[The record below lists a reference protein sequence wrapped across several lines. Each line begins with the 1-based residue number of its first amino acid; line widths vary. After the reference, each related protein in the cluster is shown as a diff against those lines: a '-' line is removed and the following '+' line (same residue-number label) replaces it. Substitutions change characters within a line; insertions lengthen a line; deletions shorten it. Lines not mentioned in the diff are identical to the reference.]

1 MDVFQRVRSDYV
13 DKVDDETLIKG
24 AINGMLSSLDPHSSF
39 LDARDFENLRTQ
51 TDGAYGGLGLSVT
64 MEDGAVK
71 VIAPTKGTPADR
83 AGIKAGDY
91 ITHLNGELIYGGTLD
106 DAVERMRGAPGTS
119 IKLTIVRPGREQRS
133 EEHTPELQS
142 LMSISYAVFCLK
154 KKNI

>member
-1 MDVFQRVRSDYV
+1 MDGIMPWRS
-13 DKVDDETLIKG
+13 
-24 AINGMLSSLDPHSSF
+24 NS
-39 LDARDFENLRTQ
+39 
-51 TDGAYGGLGLSVT
+51 SVT

-119 IKLTIVRPGREQRS
+119 IKLTIVRPGREQSFDVGITR
-133 EEHTPELQS
+133 EIMDRTPVRGIVKDGIGVLNIVSFSADLWANVHAAIRGIEKS
-142 LMSISYAVFCLK
+142 LGHK
-154 KKNI
+154 

>member
-1 MDVFQRVRSDYV
+1 
-13 DKVDDETLIKG
+13 
-24 AINGMLSSLDPHSSF
+24 MLSSLDPHSSF

-119 IKLTIVRPGREQRS
+119 IKLTIVRPGREQSFDVGNTS
-133 EEHTPELQS
+133 EIIKIGRGACRERGS
-142 LMSISYAVFCLK
+142 KYW
-154 KKNI
+154 

>member
-1 MDVFQRVRSDYV
+1 
-13 DKVDDETLIKG
+13 
-24 AINGMLSSLDPHSSF
+24 MLSRLDPHASF
-39 LDARDFENLRTQ
+39 LDARDFEKCRTQ

-119 IKLTIVRPGREQRS
+119 IKLTIVDRKSTRLNS
-133 EEHTPELQS
+133 SH
-142 LMSISYAVFCLK
+142 
-154 KKNI
+154 

>member
-71 VIAPTKGTPADR
+71 VIAPTNGTPADR

-91 ITHLNGELIYGGTLD
+91 L
-106 DAVERMRGAPGTS
+106 
-119 IKLTIVRPGREQRS
+119 RS
-133 EEHTPELQS
+133 EERSVGKECVSTCRSRWSQYHKN
-142 LMSISYAVFCLK
+142 K
-154 KKNI
+154 KPTTNQEKNKNNK